1 MRHVPRLPQSPAL
14 FIAFSLFAA
23 LGSACGPTNY
33 YVREMKIDAEQ
44 HLIPVGSKSL
54 SHPAADSYYMFFHTA
69 TKLTIVNHFAK
80 QAGSA
85 DVRELLYLEADQ
97 DRLERTVRTDEIV
110 TGPFGAVVAEKTC
123 FYNRPIE
130 NYLSSVKVLIQSAN
144 PEIGREIPDPISE
157 APTHVPP
164 LTSAAIVRLFNA
176 DSELV
181 FGSGNYDA
189 DGTLGSINHG
199 HIVNADLK
207 PGSSTVLPRAPD
219 FSEIRQAS
227 GLPPRFEIEDYL
239 HSKRMPLLG
248 SSSSKEPTFVI
259 LVYGFGKLI
268 RLDSLDNGVVI
279 SSRYLRPVATEEE
292 KILGPECDEH
302 LQRQQSTGRSTVW

>member
-1 MRHVPRLPQSPAL
+1 
-14 FIAFSLFAA
+14 
-23 LGSACGPTNY
+23 
-33 YVREMKIDAEQ
+33 MKIDAEL

-54 SHPAADSYYMFFHTA
+54 NHPAAESYYMFFHTA
-69 TKLTIVNHFAK
+69 TKLTLVNHFAR

-85 DVRELLYLEADQ
+85 DVRELLYLEANQ

-130 NYLSSVKVLIQSAN
+130 NYSSSVKVLIQSAN
-144 PEIGREIPDPISE
+144 PEIGREIPDPFAE
-157 APTHVPP
+157 EPPHVPP

-176 DSELV
+176 NSELN

-189 DGTLGSINHG
+189 DGMLGSINHG
-199 HIVNADLK
+199 QIVNGDLK
-207 PGSSTVLPRAPD
+207 PGSSIVLARAPD
-219 FSEIRQAS
+219 FGEIRQES
-227 GLPPRFEIEDYL
+227 GLPPRFGIEDYL
-239 HSKRMPLLG
+239 RSMRMPLFG
-248 SSSSKEPTFVI
+248 PSSSKEPTFVI

-279 SSRYLRPVATEEE
+279 SSLYLKPVFTEEE
-292 KILGPECDEH
+292 RILGPECDEH
-302 LQRQQSTGRSTVW
+302 LQRQQSSGRSTVW